1 MHGNYTMAYEDY
13 KSFVS
18 NIEELHSDNDIEFAW
33 LPNASV
39 ILNNPYP
46 LKHIHPSSRKTP
58 KISVSGICQ
67 LLSYSVLIIIARLP

>member
-1 MHGNYTMAYEDY
+1 MAYEDY

-46 LKHIHPSSRKTP
+46 LKHIHPSSRKNP
-58 KISVSGICQ
+58 
-67 LLSYSVLIIIARLP
+67 